1 MSQGRRKQAWEV
13 MTKLVPSA
21 SYVDI
26 ENDDLQ
32 QDNEIKKVE
41 KFLNYLKDSILKHN
55 I

>member
-13 MTKLVPSA
+13 MAKLVPSA

-32 QDNEIKKVE
+32 QEDNEIKKVE
-41 KFLNYLKDSILKHN
+41 QFLNYLEELTQH
-55 I
+55 